1 MPKFEAP
8 QLDAGF
14 YGRTPLLAHIHRLAA
29 HSLIAPDSLLATYI
43 ARYAACVPP
52 STRIAGDK
60 PVPLGLNLIVGLVAE
75 PGIGKSLTWSV
86 ARQLVPTLYL
96 PEGAKDSRILSSGQG
111 IAEAYLGAPVTE
123 EGRPPYRPQVTPTVV
138 FWQDEG
144 ASLLRLSKQE
154 HSTLL
159 SNLRSGFSGSALGS
173 ENATQERNRHVEA
186 DRYRLVVCVG
196 FQPTNAAE
204 VIRDDAEGTP
214 HRFLWASARDR
225 HMAEVA
231 PSDPGP
237 LDLRLPNT
245 WPDLIPVDPDIRHL
259 LRRRHVARH
268 HGTATTSGLDAHGD
282 SIRLKIAAVLA
293 LSHGRLAVGPEDWSL
308 AQEIVAN
315 SGRVRDALLEYGRL
329 RELERSEEFGKE
341 LAARRIAQDDETARH
356 KLSRA
361 LDSITKAVRRLHS
374 NGERVGD
381 GRLRNLTHLTRN
393 MPTEDVLEAVRERGE
408 LERTPEGYWMP
419 RRGTPHTRG

>member
-1 MPKFEAP
+1 MPNFEAP

-14 YGRTPLLAHIHRLAA
+14 YGRTPLLAHIYRLAA
-29 HSLIAPDSLLATYI
+29 AHGIAPDSLLVTVL
-43 ARYAACVPP
+43 ARVAACIPP
-52 STRIAGDK
+52 GTRIESHLGM
-60 PVPLGLNLIVGLVAE
+60 PLSLNFLVGLVAE
-75 PGIGKSLTWSV
+75 PGIGKSLTWRV
-86 ARQLVPTLYL
+86 ARQVVPSLYL

-111 IAEAYLGAPVTE
+111 IAEAYLGATVTE

-144 ASLLRLSKQE
+144 ASLFRLGKE
-154 HSTLL
+154 STSILL
-159 SNLRSGFSGSALGS
+159 ETLRSGFSGSDLGGQ
-173 ENATQERNRHVEA
+173 NATHERNRYLEA
-186 DRYRLVVCVG
+186 DHYRLVVCVG
-196 FQPTNAAE
+196 FQPSNAAE
-204 VIRDDAEGTP
+204 LIRDDAEGTP

-237 LDLRLPNT
+237 LDWRLPGT
-245 WPDLIPVDPDIRHL
+245 WPDRLPLDPDIRHL

-268 HGTATTSGLDAHGD
+268 HGTATTGALDSHGD
-282 SIRLKIAAVLA
+282 SIQMKLAGVLA
-293 LSHGRLAVGPEDWSL
+293 LFHGRLAVGPEDWIL
-308 AQEIVAN
+308 AEEIIAN
-315 SGRVRDALLEYGRL
+315 SRRVRDALLEYGRL

-361 LDSITKAVRRLHS
+361 LDSIAKAVRKLHS

-381 GRLRNLTHLTRN
+381 GRLRNLTHLTRD

-408 LERTPEGYWMP
+408 LERTPEGYWIP